1 MRAPRPRRRACKRLE
16 QMRYLARALGHRNY
30 ALYFS
35 SQILSQAGTHMQQVA
50 MSWLVFRLTGSTFML
65 GFVAFMGQFPTLIFS
80 PFVGLLADRVERR
93 KVLFWTQF
101 ASLVHAVALA
111 ILTARFEIRAEV
123 LVVMWLLLGLINA
136 IDQPV
141 RQAIIAEL
149 VPRREDLPNA
159 VALTSVTI
167 HSSRLIGPALGGLI
181 IAQWGESACF
191 LVNAASYS
199 FVLAALCAIR
209 LPERPANTTSGQ
221 SVIGALSEGFGY
233 TLEHRYILLLLSI
246 VAMISFFSTPY
257 ISLLPYFAKE
267 VYGGDARSFGF
278 MTAAAGAG
286 AFSGTLFLAG
296 RRTVFDIDRTIVAAV
311 LASGFALALFARTD
325 QVPMAVAALVVIGFC
340 SINIVAA
347 SNVLIQSVVADRMRG
362 RVMGLFT
369 MAFFGIS
376 PVGSL
381 AIGFVGQSFGVRDTL
396 TVCAAV
402 VVLTGVVA
410 ARFRKNIPHDTLVV
424 EHCSAQPS

>member
-1 MRAPRPRRRACKRLE
+1 MRHGHTWRLSKRLE
-16 QMRYLARALGHRNY
+16 QMRHLARALAHRNY

-35 SQILSQAGTHMQQVA
+35 AQILSQAGTHMQQVA

-65 GFVAFMGQFPTLIFS
+65 GFVAFMGQFPTLIFG

-101 ASLVHAVALA
+101 ASLVHSVALA
-111 ILTARFEIRAEV
+111 VLTAGSEIRAEV
-123 LVVMWLLLGLINA
+123 LVIMWLLLGLINA

-141 RQAIIAEL
+141 RQALIAEL

-167 HSSRLIGPALGGLI
+167 HSSRLIGPALGGVL

-209 LPERPANTTSGQ
+209 LQERPAHKPGQ

-267 VYGGDARSFGF
+267 VYGGDAQSFGF

-325 QVPMAVAALVVIGFC
+325 QVPLAVAALFVIGFC

-376 PVGSL
+376 PIGSL
-381 AIGFVGQSFGVRDTL
+381 AIGSAGQSFGVRDTL
-396 TVCAAV
+396 TCCAAV
-402 VVLTGVVA
+402 IMLTGIVA
-410 ARFRKNIPHDTLVV
+410 ARLRKNIPHEALVT